1 MESSGRPR
9 FMKAVFLDTASMGS
23 GINFSGI
30 RESVDDLVLYEYSS
44 TADCIGRLNGAHIAI
59 SNKVALDAA
68 TLQALPLLK
77 LICVTATG
85 MNNVDLVAAQALGIA
100 VRNVSAYGT
109 ASVAQHTM
117 MLMLALANRLPRYQ
131 TDVRQG
137 QWQQSSNF
145 CLQHHT
151 TLQLEGKHLVIVG
164 RGELGTRVAQLAAA
178 FGMRVSFCARPG
190 YEASDSRA
198 ALAELAPEADVLSLH
213 CPLNEHTRELISRSL
228 LQQLKPGCL
237 LINCARGGLVDD
249 QAALDA
255 LIRGQ
260 LGGYGTDVLP
270 QEPPRDGHLLLD
282 ALTLPLNL
290 MVTPHNAWIT
300 PEARQALIDKT
311 VLNIRQFR
319 QLS

>member
-1 MESSGRPR
+1 MQAEH
-9 FMKAVFLDTASMGS
+9 
-23 GINFSGI
+23 
-30 RESVDDLVLYEYSS
+30 
-44 TADCIGRLNGAHIAI
+44 IGFRRQLCQRGA
-59 SNKVALDAA
+59 
-68 TLQALPLLK
+68 
-77 LICVTATG
+77 
-85 MNNVDLVAAQALGIA
+85 GIA
-100 VRNVSAYGT
+100 GFVTRSGAK
-109 ASVAQHTM
+109 
-117 MLMLALANRLPRYQ
+117 
-131 TDVRQG
+131 TDAHAKRR
-137 QWQQSSNF
+137 
-145 CLQHHT
+145 C
-151 TLQLEGKHLVIVG
+151 QL
-164 RGELGTRVAQLAAA
+164 
-178 FGMRVSFCARPG
+178 SDPCA
-190 YEASDSRA
+190 EFA

-213 CPLNEHTRELISRSL
+213 CPLHEHTRELISRSL

>member
-1 MESSGRPR
+1 MR
-9 FMKAVFLDTASMGS
+9 AVFLDTASMGA
-23 GINFSGI
+23 GIDFSGL
-30 RESVDDLVLYEYSS
+30 RTCVDELVLYEYSNA
-44 TADCIGRLNGAHIAI
+44 ADCVGRLVGADIAI
-59 SNKVALDAA
+59 SNKVSLDAA

-85 MNNVDLVAAQALGIA
+85 MNNVDLVAAQTLGIA

-117 MLMLALANRLPRYQ
+117 MLMLALANRLPLYQ
-131 TDVRQG
+131 NDVRQG
-137 QWQQSSNF
+137 LWQQSTNF

-164 RGELGTRVAQLAAA
+164 SGELGTRVAQLAAA

-198 ALAELAPEADVLSLH
+198 ALADLAPEADVLSLH
-213 CPLNEHTRELISRSL
+213 CPLNEHTRELISRTL

-255 LIRGQ
+255 LTNRQ
-260 LGGYGTDVLP
+260 LGGYGVDVLP
-270 QEPPRDGHLLLD
+270 QEPPLNGHPLLD
-282 ALTLPLNL
+282 ALNQPLNL

-300 PEARQALIDKT
+300 PEARQTLIDKT
-311 VLNIRQFR
+311 VLNIHQFR
-319 QLS
+319 QLVYCRKADKF